1 MNNVKDKVEGQLAEL
16 LTSDAYANFPKVGD
30 VVKGNV
36 IAVGRNEV
44 RCDIGGFSV
53 GLIRGPELDKGADL
67 RMGDEI
73 EATVIELD
81 NEFGEL
87 ELSLKG
93 AGRKRSWEKLK
104 ELFTQGA
111 VMPVKILDANKGGLI
126 TRVENVPAFIPVSQ
140 LSPNHYPR
148 VAGGE
153 KAKIHEKL
161 KTLVGQIMDV
171 KILDVSEEEEKIVVS
186 EKAVWETKQESVL
199 AKYKVGDQVEG
210 DVTAVTDFGAFVRFD
225 QNLEGLVHIS
235 EIAWQRID
243 HPRDVLKVGDHVR
256 AEIINIEGSKIFL
269 SMKKLVDDPWKSVA
283 SKYQVNQWVKGRV
296 LKINPFG
303 LFVELDNDIHGLA
316 HISELAAKPVKDVH
330 EVARIG
336 DEFEFRILTI
346 DPENHRLGLSLRKAK
361 EEKEEEKTV

>member
-1 MNNVKDKVEGQLAEL
+1 MEHSPLAQLL
-16 LTSDAYANFPKVGD
+16 NDDTYTHFPRVGD
-30 VVKGNV
+30 VVKGAV

-44 RCDIGGFSV
+44 RCDLNGLAM
-53 GLIRGPELDKGADL
+53 GLIRGPELDKNMDL
-67 RMGDEI
+67 RVGDDV

-93 AGRKRSWEKLK
+93 AGRKRAWDKIK
-104 ELFTQGA
+104 ELFTQGT
-111 VMPVKILDANKGGLI
+111 VLTVKVLDANKGGLI

-140 LSPNHYPR
+140 LSPNNYPR

-153 KAKIHEKL
+153 KSKIHEKL
-161 KTLVGQIMDV
+161 KTLVGTSLEV
-171 KILDVSEEEEKIVVS
+171 KIIDVNEDEEKIVVS

-199 AKYKVGDQVEG
+199 AKYKIGDAVEG
-210 DVTAVTDFGAFVRFD
+210 AVTAVTDFGAFVRFEE
-225 QNLEGLVHIS
+225 NLEGLVHIS

-243 HPRDVLKVGDHVR
+243 HPRDVLKVGDRVR

-269 SMKKLVDDPWKSVA
+269 SMKKMIEDPWKMVA
-283 SKYQVNQWVKGRV
+283 AKYKVGQSVKGKV

-303 LFVELDNDIHGLA
+303 LFVELDPDIHGLA
-316 HISELAAKPVKDVH
+316 HISELANKPVKDVN

-336 DEFEFRILTI
+336 DEFDFRIINI
-346 DPENHRLGLSLRKAK
+346 DPDNHRLGLSLRKQKDA
-361 EEKEEEKTV
+361 